1 MGFCNSQITFNC
13 MICTFLFLLLLRTPS
28 FSALSSSAPPPFPP
42 STSTSPKPH
51 EIQHQSPPTAV
62 PTAPTPQYRVF
73 YIKNTP
79 PFELDK
85 QEQIKKHRRMRHK
98 KNRNK
103 KRKKTTAKKDFKTR
117 PFSVMLPKGFIP
129 PSGSSPCQNAY
140 PNSVAFF
147 CDLAPT
153 SAKP

>member
-13 MICTFLFLLLLRTPS
+13 MICTFLFLLLLLLRTPS
-28 FSALSSSAPPPFPP
+28 FSALSSFT

-51 EIQHQSPPTAV
+51 EIQLQSPPAAV

-98 KNRNK
+98 K
-103 KRKKTTAKKDFKTR
+103 RKKTTTKKDFKTR

>member
-1 MGFCNSQITFNC
+1 MGFCNTQITFNC
-13 MICTFLFLLLLRTPS
+13 MICTFLFLLLLLLRTPS
-28 FSALSSSAPPPFPP
+28 FSALSSFN

-51 EIQHQSPPTAV
+51 EIQLQSPPAAV

-103 KRKKTTAKKDFKTR
+103 KRKKTTTKKDFKTR